1 MNIKPI
7 MKAAESANE
16 SEAIHSLAFWPAER
30 VHEIFA

>member
-1 MNIKPI
+1 